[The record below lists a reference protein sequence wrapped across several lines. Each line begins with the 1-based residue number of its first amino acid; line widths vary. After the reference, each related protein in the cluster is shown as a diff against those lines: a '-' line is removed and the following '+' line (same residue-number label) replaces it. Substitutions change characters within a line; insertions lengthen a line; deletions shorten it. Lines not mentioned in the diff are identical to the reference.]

1 MLIYVVRG
9 SRAETKQTPSRQKA
23 DDITVPPVQQGNS
36 SGPFWPDNILKTV
49 EVGQVSFSTWGSR
62 SYHVDRVQ
70 KRALMKD
77 GMWVDLLIY
86 VASAEV

>member
-9 SRAETKQTPSRQKA
+9 SRAETKRTPSRQEA

-36 SGPFWPDNILKTV
+36 SGRFWPDNILKTV
-49 EVGQVSFSTWGSR
+49 DVGQASFSTWGSW
-62 SYHVDRVQ
+62 SYHVDLVQ
-70 KRALMKD
+70 KRASMRG

-86 VASAEV
+86 VASAEL